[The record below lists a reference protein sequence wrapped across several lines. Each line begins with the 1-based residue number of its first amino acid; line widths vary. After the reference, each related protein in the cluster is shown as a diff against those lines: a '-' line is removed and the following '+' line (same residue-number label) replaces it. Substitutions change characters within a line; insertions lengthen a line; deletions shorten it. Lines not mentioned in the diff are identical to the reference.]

1 MKQVKDLCIGD
12 KVYKAEINNIIQ
24 KTIDS
29 LSLDKDTSKIK
40 VRMSEYCFTFY
51 GEKTDAFIMDEYK
64 EKYFA
69 DYKNALKEQTELR
82 TKHYLY
88 LLNKVEEAQKALSEF
103 ILEYSI
109 LK

>member
-1 MKQVKDLCIGD
+1 M
-12 KVYKAEINNIIQ
+12 N
-24 KTIDS
+24 
-29 LSLDKDTSKIK
+29 
-40 VRMSEYCFTFY
+40 EYN
-51 GEKTDAFIMDEYK
+51 
-64 EKYFA
+64 EKYFI

>member
-12 KVYKAEINNIIQ
+12 KVYKAEIKYITS
-24 KTIDS
+24 KTINY
-29 LSLDKDTSKIK
+29 LSLDKDTSKIE
-40 VRMSEYCFTFY
+40 VRLSESCSIFF
-51 GEKTDAFIMDEYK
+51 GSNMGAFITEVHN
-64 EKYFA
+64 EKYFI
-69 DYKNALKEQTELR
+69 DYENALKEQTKLR